1 MVLGL
6 VLAEGG
12 AVNRDQYEEM
22 QRLMRSNKPYDRD
35 RGRAMRNADRRARL
49 EERALNKLK
58 AEAFDL
64 LKPELQEAFIELA
77 RIKRGE
83 ISAD

>member
-1 MVLGL
+1 
-6 VLAEGG
+6 
-12 AVNRDQYEEM
+12 VNHEQYEEM
-22 QRLMRSNKPYDRD
+22 QRLMRSNKPHDRD
-35 RGRAMRNADRRARL
+35 RGRAIQKEARRARL

-83 ISAD
+83 ITT